1 MSKLISLAAAGKQE
15 QACEVSGGGTGL
27 LRALPCPAIM
37 SSMFRATYKFLVAI
51 AVVLIL
57 IGVPPQIAQPQRN
70 SGSPGVPPQQ
80 SNNGIVRDP
89 GVGVAE
95 SLPKQVDALLR
106 PLLSSTQQ
114 SNTATVGDASPNGS
128 PGFAVLVMK
137 NGQVA
142 LKQGYGLGDLQAK
155 TPVTSSTNFRLA
167 SFTKQFTAMA
177 IMLLVHDGKI
187 SYDDK
192 LERFFPEFPAYGRS
206 ITIRQ
211 LLTHTSG
218 LPDYED
224 IYEEKFPGVAAA
236 AIPQITDDGVL
247 KLLEQQTKG
256 MFAPGTQ
263 WHYSNSGYAVLARV
277 VETVSGV
284 WFPEFLKQRIFN
296 PLRMQNTIAFVKGR
310 NEVPHRAFGYR
321 QQQGH
326 WLDSDQSPTSAVL
339 GDGGIYSSID
349 DLQKWD
355 AALANH
361 TLLSAAEVNAALTAV
376 AVPGGAR
383 RNDGTLVQYGFG
395 WFLDPYQ
402 GRARMYHDGETSGF
416 RTTIQRFVDERL
428 TIIILSNR
436 TDTNV
441 DALAL
446 KIADLVKAGG

>member
-1 MSKLISLAAAGKQE
+1 MFQAAN
-15 QACEVSGGGTGL
+15 
-27 LRALPCPAIM
+27 
-37 SSMFRATYKFLVAI
+37 KFLVAI

-57 IGVPPQIAQPQRN
+57 VDV
-70 SGSPGVPPQQ
+70 GSAESFPKQAVDALFRPMVSPPQQ
-80 SNNGIVRDP
+80 SNSGIAGDP
-89 GVGVAE
+89 
-95 SLPKQVDALLR
+95 
-106 PLLSSTQQ
+106 
-114 SNTATVGDASPNGS
+114 ASNGS
-128 PGFAVLVMK
+128 PGFAVLVVK
-137 NGQVA
+137 NGRA
-142 LKQGYGLGDLQAK
+142 AFKQGYGLADLQAK

-167 SFTKQFTAMA
+167 SVTKQFTAMA
-177 IMLLVHDGKI
+177 IMLLVHDGKL

-192 LERFFPEFPAYGRS
+192 LERFFPEFPSYGRS

-224 IYEEKFPGVAAA
+224 IYEEKFRGAAGDA
-236 AIPQITDDGVL
+236 GAVPQITDDGVL
-247 KLLEQQTKG
+247 KLLEEQTRG

-263 WHYSNSGYAVLARV
+263 WHYSNSGYAVLSRV
-277 VETVSGV
+277 VETVSGES
-284 WFPEFLKQRIFN
+284 FPEFLKQRIFD
-296 PLRMQNTIAFVKGR
+296 PVGMRNTVAFVKGR

-326 WLDSDQSPTSAVL
+326 WIDSDQSATSAVL

-361 TLLSAAEVNAALTAV
+361 TVLSATEVNVALRAV

-383 RNDGTLVQYGFG
+383 RNDGTPVQYGFG
-395 WFLDPYQ
+395 WFLDPYH
-402 GRARMYHDGETSGF
+402 GRARMHHYGETSGF

-436 TDTNV
+436 READV

-446 KIADLVKAGG
+446 KITDLIEADRRE